1 MLMLIY
7 KLVIYHYEYFG
18 HTTNLKTV
26 ESASAVTN
34 RTLYSVVS
42 AQDTLNSWNVQLSLQ
57 SATRIIEVTSEYNQ
71 SLDNL
76 MYAQTIAC
84 NCPNIHEVI

>member
-18 HTTNLKTV
+18 RTTNLKTV
-26 ESASAVTN
+26 ESASTVTN
-34 RTLYSVVS
+34 CTLYSVVS

-57 SATRIIEVTSEYNQ
+57 SATRIIEVTSKIINHW
-71 SLDNL
+71 
-76 MYAQTIAC
+76 TIS
-84 NCPNIHEVI
+84 